1 MTRRALFFV
10 LTASLIFLPAF
21 ALAQG
26 MTDKEVVIGL
36 TTPLSGP
43 AALWGVTGLGAKAWA
58 DYINDQGGVHGRKI
72 KVILKDDGYNPA
84 RALAN
89 LQEMKGQVFAVT
101 ALLGTAV
108 VSACRDFFYENKIP
122 QILPYGNT
130 RMFADYPKNKLRYIF
145 VAYPDYEDEADFF
158 TNYALKS
165 LGSKKLTLFYQNDDY
180 GKMAIE
186 GVKKALAENPGKAE
200 LVSPVPYEVTERA
213 LGTHA
218 LKLKESNADVVL
230 LYTTMSHAAL
240 ILKEMAKVGYHPKVI
255 ASFPMGDPIMYKIA
269 GEVWEG
275 VYVASPANSGVPGA
289 DREADKVADIL
300 KKYDQNIA
308 GKEYLG
314 VFGAVSMMH
323 VVEGLKKAGRNLTAE
338 KMIEGLEKI
347 KNWKPEGLGAPVTFD
362 RNRHS
367 GVNGV
372 RLMQARRGVHV
383 PITDFVIFKPRF

>member
-1 MTRRALFFV
+1 MMGRALIFV
-10 LTASLIFLPAF
+10 LMVSLALLPAF
-21 ALAQG
+21 ALGQG
-26 MTDKEVVIGL
+26 VTDKEVVIGL

-43 AALWGVTGLGAKAWA
+43 AAMWGVTGFGAKAWA
-58 DYINDQGGVHGRKI
+58 DYINDQGGIHGRKI

-108 VSACRDFFYENKIP
+108 VSACRDFFYENKIT
-122 QILPYGNT
+122 QILPYGNI

-145 VAYPDYEDEADFF
+145 VSYPDYEDEAGFF

-180 GKMAIE
+180 GKMAI
-186 GVKKALAENPGKAE
+186 GGAKKALGENAGKAE

-218 LKLKESNADVVL
+218 LKLKESNADAVL

-240 ILKEMAKVGYHPKVI
+240 ILKEMGKVGYHPKVI

-289 DREADKVADIL
+289 DREADRVADIL

-314 VFGAVSMMH
+314 VFGAASMMY
-323 VVEGLKKAGRNLTAE
+323 VVEGLKKAGRNLTTE

-347 KNWKPEGLGAPVTFD
+347 NNWKPEGLGAPVTFD

-372 RLMQARRGVHV
+372 RMMQARKGA
-383 PITDFVIFKPRF
+383 TSLSQTS